1 MMGPPHFRF
10 KAGGAMLRR
19 AQQGRPAMP
28 DTKTLYDED
37 FLAWTKD
44 QAEALRSAER
54 GGSNQRLDWGNLAEE
69 IESLGTSQK
78 AALSSQMRRIVRHLL
93 KLQYSPA
100 QDPRRG
106 WFETVI
112 DARGEV
118 DDLFRASPSLKSDA
132 RDVVASANRLGS
144 RHAIHDLEKYGEL
157 DPETLARLRGT
168 LYTAEQIL
176 DEDWFP
182 PEPQG

>member
-1 MMGPPHFRF
+1 
-10 KAGGAMLRR
+10 MLLL

-28 DTKTLYDED
+28 DTKTLYDAD

-54 GGSNQRLDWGNLAEE
+54 SGSNQQLDWENLAEE

-78 AALSSQMRRIVRHLL
+78 SALFSQMQRIVRHLL

-106 WFETVI
+106 WFETAV
-112 DARGEV
+112 DARGEIES
-118 DDLFRASPSLKSDA
+118 LFTTSPSLKNEA
-132 RDVVASANRLGS
+132 RDGVAIANRLGT
-144 RHAIHDLEKYGEL
+144 RQAIRDLEKYGEL
-157 DPETLARLRGT
+157 DPGTLTRLRAT
-168 LYTAEQIL
+168 TYTAEQIL

>member
-1 MMGPPHFRF
+1 
-10 KAGGAMLRR
+10 MLLS
-19 AQQGRPAMP
+19 AQRGCPAMP

-44 QAEALRSAER
+44 QADALRSAAR
-54 GGSNQRLDWGNLAEE
+54 GRSNQQLDWENLAEE

-78 AALSSQMRRIVRHLL
+78 SALSSQMRRIVRHLL

-100 QDPRRG
+100 QDPRHG

-112 DARGEV
+112 DARGEIE
-118 DDLFRASPSLKSDA
+118 DLFRTSPSLKNEA
-132 RDVVASANRLGS
+132 RDAVTIANRLGS
-144 RHAIHDLEKYGEL
+144 RQAIHDLEKYTEL
-157 DPETLARLRGT
+157 NPTVVAQLHAT
-168 LYTAEQIL
+168 IYTAEQIL